1 MDRAWC
7 RPDELTLDYGKIRDD
22 LLTVQRELAAVEASA
37 ESGNGLI
44 SASVDGRGELVELRL
59 DPRIYRDTDSG
70 ALAKA
75 ITATIRE
82 AVTQAHDQVF
92 ELTRHTLSPEKTRAD
107 TDLGFDRILHGL
119 DRRFERSH
127 RS

>member
-7 RPDELTLDYGKIRDD
+7 SPGELTLDYEKIKDD
-22 LLTVQRELAAVEASA
+22 LLTVQRKLAAVEASA

-44 SASVDGRGELVELRL
+44 SASVDGRGELLELRL
-59 DPRIYRDTDSG
+59 DPRIYRDTDSA

-92 ELTRHTLSPEKTRAD
+92 ELTRHILSPGKTRED
-107 TDLGFDRILHGL
+107 TDLGFDRVLHGL
-119 DRRFERSH
+119 DRRLEKSH